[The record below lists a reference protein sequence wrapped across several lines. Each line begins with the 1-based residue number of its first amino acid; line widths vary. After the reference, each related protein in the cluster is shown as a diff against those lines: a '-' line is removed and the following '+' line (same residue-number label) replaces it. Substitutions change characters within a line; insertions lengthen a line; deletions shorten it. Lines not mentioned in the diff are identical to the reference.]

1 MICVFLL
8 DLDDDGMNI
17 DFSIPSEEELDARGG
32 RIVVVGSRPPTRRY
46 GKGDLLL
53 AIS

>member
-1 MICVFLL
+1 
-8 DLDDDGMNI
+8 MNI
-17 DFSIPSEEELDARGG
+17 DFSIPSEFDRPRGAAV
-32 RIVVVGSRPPTRRY
+32 RSTPPTRRH

>member
-1 MICVFLL
+1 MICVFL
-8 DLDDDGMNI
+8 DLDDDDNI
-17 DFSIPSEEELDARGG
+17 DFSIPSEEELDARGN
-32 RIVVVGSRPPTRRY
+32 IVGSRPPTRRH

>member
-1 MICVFLL
+1 MTCVFLL
-8 DLDDDGMNI
+8 NLDDDDVNI
-17 DFSIPSEEELDARGG
+17 DFSIPSELDARGRDG
-32 RIVVVGSRPPTRRY
+32 DVRSTPPTRRH

>member
-1 MICVFLL
+1 MICVFL
-8 DLDDDGMNI
+8 DLDDDDNI
-17 DFSIPSEEELDARGG
+17 DFSIPSEEELDARG
-32 RIVVVGSRPPTRRY
+32 RIVAVGSRPPTRRH

>member
-1 MICVFLL
+1 
-8 DLDDDGMNI
+8 MNI
-17 DFSIPSEEELDARGG
+17 DFSIPSEEELDARGRDG
-32 RIVVVGSRPPTRRY
+32 AVRSAPPTRRY

>member
-8 DLDDDGMNI
+8 DLDDGMNI
-17 DFSIPSEEELDARGG
+17 DFSSIPSEEELDARG
-32 RIVVVGSRPPTRRY
+32 RIAVVGSRPPTRRH

>member
-1 MICVFLL
+1 MTCVFLL
-8 DLDDDGMNI
+8 DLDEMNI
-17 DFSIPSEEELDARGG
+17 DFNIPSEEELDARGRDG
-32 RIVVVGSRPPTRRY
+32 AVRSTPPTRRH